1 MAERRGLALIGY
13 FGAGNFG
20 DDLLLSYGQ
29 EVAQAVFGGEPV
41 YASQMG
47 PFEGAMAQAG
57 LTPVAGKNLRLWS
70 RVFSSVRGVLFPGGG
85 VFQDVTSLKSVGL
98 YAALASLA
106 RLRGARVGAYGQSLT
121 PWRTGVGKSLAA
133 GAFRR
138 MDFAWWR
145 DELSLAQA
153 QEMGLSGTHLGL
165 CADPA
170 WGLQPLALHAAPAPF
185 IGVNLR
191 PWDGVL
197 GLMGPLQDFLGKLE
211 DRFGWSVTAVAL
223 NEEDAAVLTSLDLPR
238 KLVYSPDQSPAAFLG
253 QLAGLSVAVGMRY
266 HFLVCA
272 AKAGAPFWAISY
284 DQKTDSLARELRQPI
299 WARGAG
305 GQMGIVASQVPDAQA
320 WPLHQKNLVLA
331 CEGVKKRHSAA
342 QKGMMEQLK
351 KWT

>member
-70 RVFSSVRGVLFPGGG
+70 RIFSSVRGVLFPGGG
-85 VFQDVTSLKSVGL
+85 VFQDVSSLGSVGL
-98 YAALASLA
+98 YATLASLA

-145 DELSLAQA
+145 DELSLVQAQA
-153 QEMGLSGTHLGL
+153 MGLSGAHLGL

-170 WGLQPLALHAAPAPF
+170 WGLQPLALHAAPARF

-197 GLMGPLQDFLGKLE
+197 GLMAPLQDFLGKLE
-211 DRFGWSVTAVAL
+211 DRFAWPVTAVAL
-223 NEEDAAVLTSLDLPR
+223 NEEDAAVLSSLDLPR

-272 AKAGAPFWAISY
+272 AKVGAPFWAISY
-284 DQKTDSLARELRQPI
+284 DQKTDSLARELQQPV
-299 WARGAG
+299 WARAEG
-305 GQMGIVASQVPDAQA
+305 GQMVVQA
-320 WPLHQKNLVLA
+320 PLLPADPAWLQHQKKFTLA
-331 CEGVKKRHSAA
+331 CEGVKRRHGAA
-342 QKGMMEQLK
+342 QKEMMEQLRQ
-351 KWT
+351 WT